1 MEAGEKAG
9 SKRAGPAAQR
19 LGLISV
25 LVLTIWCA
33 LFAGLL
39 EVGAFALH
47 KAFDPNRFSMV
58 SRDFVWLIPMTNL
71 LIFVTLGFLGWLAI
85 WAWPVRGRWLLARG
99 LCMLTIWPVLLAG
112 VPSIFALAWLVVALG
127 ISMRVVP
134 LLERNP
140 ARVRRFVWLSLPVVA
155 LVVVALAVWPR
166 GLDWIKQARED
177 ARDLPPA
184 GSPNVLLVVMD
195 TVSAEHVALNGYPRP
210 TTNTLVELAQRG
222 ITFNSARSTCPWTL
236 PSHASMFTGK
246 WFHEVSAGW
255 LTPLDATYP
264 TLAEFLSARGYAT
277 SAFTANYTYC
287 ARDSGLARGFTHFED
302 HYLPALTC
310 FKMSALVNRT
320 LEAIQ
325 AIEDFLEGPLEF
337 DRLRPYL
344 KYLWW
349 LLDTD
354 RKDAAV
360 VSRQFLDWLSNRRQ
374 SDRPFF
380 TFLNYYDA
388 HFPYQLT
395 PGRMHRFGAVATDNA
410 TRDMIQRWSLLEKTT
425 LSPQEIAFGI
435 DSYDECV
442 ADLDEQLGV
451 LFDELARRGILE
463 HTWVIVTA
471 DHGESFGEHE
481 GVFCH
486 GMSLY
491 QTEVHVPLLIVPPGG
506 ASAKRV
512 VTETVSLRDLAATVV
527 DIVNQTKGAPFPGDT
542 LARFWNEGRPTD
554 AAGGTPGSPA
564 LSEVVPL
571 DSPNSDPAH
580 LSRKTW
586 PLGGLSDGG
595 WSYHRRDGEV
605 YEELFDLRTDPKEQ
619 KNLAADPAAR
629 PALDRMRGLLQK
641 LTNGPLTPERFNP

>member
-1 MEAGEKAG
+1 
-9 SKRAGPAAQR
+9 
-19 LGLISV
+19 
-25 LVLTIWCA
+25 
-33 LFAGLL
+33 
-39 EVGAFALH
+39 
-47 KAFDPNRFSMV
+47 
-58 SRDFVWLIPMTNL
+58 
-71 LIFVTLGFLGWLAI
+71 
-85 WAWPVRGRWLLARG
+85 
-99 LCMLTIWPVLLAG
+99 
-112 VPSIFALAWLVVALG
+112 
-127 ISMRVVP
+127 
-134 LLERNP
+134 
-140 ARVRRFVWLSLPVVA
+140 
-155 LVVVALAVWPR
+155 
-166 GLDWIKQARED
+166 
-177 ARDLPPA
+177 
-184 GSPNVLLVVMD
+184 
-195 TVSAEHVALNGYPRP
+195 
-210 TTNTLVELAQRG
+210 
-222 ITFNSARSTCPWTL
+222 
-236 PSHASMFTGK
+236 
-246 WFHEVSAGW
+246 
-255 LTPLDATYP
+255 
-264 TLAEFLSARGYAT
+264 
-277 SAFTANYTYC
+277 
-287 ARDSGLARGFTHFED
+287 
-302 HYLPALTC
+302 
-310 FKMSALVNRT
+310 MSALVNRT

-344 KYLWW
+344 KYLLW
-349 LLDTD
+349 LFDTD

-374 SDRPFF
+374 PDRPFF

-451 LFDELARRGILE
+451 LFDELGRRGILE

-506 ASAKRV
+506 ASARRV
-512 VTETVSLRDLAATVV
+512 VSETVSLRDLPATVV
-527 DIVNQTKGAPFPGDT
+527 DILNVRNDAKFPGET
-542 LARFWNEGRPTD
+542 LARFWNEDRPTPGSGS
-554 AAGGTPGSPA
+554 APGGIPASPA

-595 WSYHRRDGEV
+595 WSYLRREGDV
-605 YEELFDLRTDPKEQ
+605 YEALFDLRTDPKEQ

-629 PALDRMRGLLQK
+629 PALDRMRALLK
-641 LTNGPLTPERFNP
+641 TLTGGPLTPGRFNP